1 MQGQGEIDIN
11 QSVSNN
17 ATDVQGYIDVDV
29 SSEEVYHEEEDVV
42 CSQPV
47 VPFVGMEFDS
57 VEEARRVYNAYAF
70 KMGFSIRVA
79 LSRNSTVTK
88 ELIRKEFE
96 CTHARRPDS
105 EQEDNTSTSTATN
118 DVSKAK
124 ASKRKS
130 STKDV
135 AQAKASKKKS
145 SSAVLTIA

>member
-29 SSEEVYHEEEDVV
+29 SSEEEVYHEEEDAMW
-42 CSQPV
+42 SQPI

-70 KMGFSIRVA
+70 KMGFSIQVA
-79 LSRNSTVTK
+79 SSRNNTVTK

-105 EQEDNTSTSTATN
+105 E
-118 DVSKAK
+118 
-124 ASKRKS
+124 
-130 STKDV
+130 
-135 AQAKASKKKS
+135 
-145 SSAVLTIA
+145 